1 MLMHPLRKIWYIY
14 LLFSW
19 KIQED
24 KKLISIV
31 VDLLI
36 AMTVVASPKR
46 NYKSVDGKIGIQFAN
61 KERLHL
67 KYLEKIL
74 VLFLLES
81 TMQ

>member
-24 KKLISIV
+24 KNPLSIV

-36 AMTVVASPKR
+36 AMIEVVSQR
-46 NYKSVDGKIGIQFAN
+46 RSSKSADGKVEIPFVS
-61 KERLHL
+61 KERLRQ

-74 VLFLLES
+74 ALF
-81 TMQ
+81 